1 MIKSIRRIYPLYF
14 LIDLI
19 LIELTFYIVYLLK
32 YNSLKDISSVKIDTP
47 NFQEYS
53 FVFILW
59 TIFLIISFKR
69 RNLYTTDRSLTIPR
83 EISRVIISVFYSS
96 FLILAVIFFA
106 KYKFF
111 SRSVFTESFLSLCLS
126 LSVWRIVKKIIFR
139 KLFSKGI
146 YNTDVL
152 IAGAGRIGK
161 VVLEEIKK
169 NPHWGFKVVGFL
181 DDNKKENIGKFS
193 ILGKLGDFDV
203 IAKKHFVD
211 ELIITIPSE
220 REVVSELIKKA
231 RCLHLGVRVVPENFE
246 EPLLFLSINHLGII
260 PLLTYQERKWH
271 PGESAL
277 KRLFDFV
284 ASFFTLIIL
293 LPLFLVI
300 GILIRLTSK
309 GPIFYV
315 QKRGGFRGRKFNLYK
330 FRSMIVEADKLKD
343 ALLEKNEVKDG
354 VIFKIKDDP
363 RITSVGRFLRK
374 YSLDEIPQLFNVL
387 RGDMS
392 IVGPRPF
399 LVNEVNQ
406 FDYTHMPRL
415 NIRPGITGLAQVRG
429 RSDLSF
435 YRWVKW
441 DIWYINNWSFGL
453 DLKILMWT
461 VPVVLKGK
469 GAY

>member
-19 LIELTFYIVYLLK
+19 LIELTFYTVYLLK
-32 YNSLKDISSVKIDTP
+32 YNSLKDISSAKIDTS

-83 EISRVIISVFYSS
+83 EISRVVISVFYSS

-111 SRSVFTESFLSLCLS
+111 SRSVFTESFFILCFF
-126 LSVWRIVKKIIFR
+126 LSVWRTGKKIIFR
-139 KLFSKGI
+139 KLFAKGI

-152 IAGAGRIGK
+152 IAGAGKIGK
-161 VVLEEIKK
+161 VVLEEIKN
-169 NPHWGFKVVGFL
+169 NPYWGFKVVGFL
-181 DDNKKENIGKFS
+181 DDNKKENIDKFS
-193 ILGKLGDFDV
+193 ILGRLSDFDMV
-203 IAKKHFVD
+203 VKKYFVD

-220 REVVSELIKKA
+220 REIVSELMKKA
-231 RCLHLGVRVVPENFE
+231 KKLHLGVRVVPENFE
-246 EPLLFLSINHLGII
+246 EPLPLLNISHLGII
-260 PLLTYQERKWH
+260 PVLTYQERKWH

-284 ASFFTLIIL
+284 ASFFALIIL
-293 LPLFLVI
+293 LPLFLVV
-300 GILIRLTSK
+300 GILIKFTSK
-309 GPIFYV
+309 GSVFYA

-330 FRSMIVEADKLKD
+330 FRSMIAEADKLKD
-343 ALLEKNEVKDG
+343 TLLERNEVKDG

-363 RITSVGRFLRK
+363 RITPVGRFLRR
-374 YSLDEIPQLFNVL
+374 YSLDELPQLFNVL

-399 LVNEVNQ
+399 LVNEVDK

>member
-32 YNSLKDISSVKIDTP
+32 YNLFENIFISISFP
-47 NFQEYS
+47 NLQEYS

-83 EISRVIISVFYSS
+83 EISRVIINVFYSS

-111 SRSVFTESFLSLCLS
+111 SRSVFTESFLFLCVF
-126 LSVWRIVKKIIFR
+126 LSVWRIGKKIIFR
-139 KLFSKGI
+139 RLFSKGI

-152 IAGAGRIGK
+152 IAGAGKIGK
-161 VVLEEIKK
+161 VVSEEIKN

-181 DDNKKENIGKFS
+181 DDKKKENIGKFS
-193 ILGKLGDFDV
+193 ILGKLSDFDV
-203 IAKKHFVD
+203 TAKKYFVD

-220 REVVSELIKKA
+220 RESVSELIKKA
-231 RCLHLGVRVVPENFE
+231 KGLHLGVRVVPENFE
-246 EPLLFLSINHLGII
+246 EPLPLLSINHLGII

-300 GILIRLTSK
+300 GILIKFTSK
-309 GPIFYV
+309 GPIFYA

-330 FRSMIVEADKLKD
+330 FRSMVVEADKLKD
-343 ALLEKNEVKDG
+343 SLLEKNEVKDG

-363 RITSVGRFLRK
+363 RINSVGKFLRR
-374 YSLDEIPQLFNVL
+374 YSLDELPQLFNVL
-387 RGDMS
+387 KGDMS

-399 LVNEVNQ
+399 LVNEVDK

-435 YRWVKW
+435 YRWVRW

-453 DLKILMWT
+453 DLRILLWT